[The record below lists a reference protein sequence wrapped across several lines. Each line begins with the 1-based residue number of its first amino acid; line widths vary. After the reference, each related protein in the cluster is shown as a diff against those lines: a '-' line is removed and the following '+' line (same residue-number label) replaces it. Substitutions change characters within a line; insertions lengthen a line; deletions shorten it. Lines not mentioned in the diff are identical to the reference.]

1 MSAFISLLNEHFS
14 SLDDKR
20 LTPDMKRAIFS
31 MSRCRTGALGESK
44 WQCQSCQ
51 HTDKLPLSCG
61 HRHCP
66 QCQHP
71 TTVQWLERQESKLLP
86 CSYFLVTFTLPA
98 QLRQLAKT
106 HPKTLF
112 SLMFSVAASVLK
124 GFAEHKHGGE
134 SGFTLV
140 LHTHNRR
147 RDLHPHLHAV
157 VPAGFYQAKRKQWHK
172 GNKTYLYPQAALAK
186 VWRAKM
192 LDAIMKDPLLSLPA
206 SLPAF
211 LFTQKW
217 VVDCRAVG
225 RGLPALK
232 YLSRY
237 LYRGVLP
244 DKDIVDINGDQV
256 TFRYID
262 SQTNQSATRSLPTG
276 SFLILILQH
285 VLPKGLQRT
294 RSYGLLHGN
303 AKKKRH
309 CIQLILLQMS
319 HKILPVELPAKQEVT
334 RLCPVS

>member
-1 MSAFISLLNEHFS
+1 MASKNAGCNNEGSFTFI
-14 SLDDKR
+14 
-20 LTPDMKRAIFS
+20 A
-31 MSRCRTGALGESK
+31 
-44 WQCQSCQ
+44 
-51 HTDKLPLSCG
+51 
-61 HRHCP
+61 
-66 QCQHP
+66 
-71 TTVQWLERQESKLLP
+71 
-86 CSYFLVTFTLPA
+86 
-98 QLRQLAKT
+98 
-106 HPKTLF
+106 
-112 SLMFSVAASVLK
+112 
-124 GFAEHKHGGE
+124 
-134 SGFTLV
+134 
-140 LHTHNRR
+140 
-147 RDLHPHLHAV
+147 
-157 VPAGFYQAKRKQWHK
+157 
-172 GNKTYLYPQAALAK
+172 
-186 VWRAKM
+186 
-192 LDAIMKDPLLSLPA
+192 A

-225 RGLPALK
+225 HGLSALK

-319 HKILPVELPAKQEVT
+319 HKILPVELALKQEVT
-334 RLCPVS
+334 RPCPLCGEHLLVCIGVIINKDRRPK